1 MSTASVTTSESGQPL
16 GSPQPRDEGEIVSET
31 SSPRDDTETTRQRR
45 PERRVDTDPRT
56 TGFIIGRN
64 HANLKT
70 LGADLKAQYGE
81 SVFIKYIQP
90 PGKQW
95 GFWKVLSRSED
106 ALEAASKWIR
116 EKEQEC
122 HRAIA
127 SGTYEPR
134 APRLE
139 NSRDRSHPRDYDS
152 SRHHPR
158 DYDSSRHH
166 PRDYDSSRH
175 HPRVYDSSH
184 HHPRDYDSSRH
195 HPRDYE
201 RPPYNQR
208 QGHPRDYE
216 RPRYN
221 QRQGHPRDYDG
232 SHPRDYGRPRYNQ
245 RQGHPRNS
253 GD

>member
-1 MSTASVTTSESGQPL
+1 MSTASVTISESGQPL
-16 GSPQPRDEGEIVSET
+16 GSSQPRDEGEIVSET
-31 SSPRDDTETTRQRR
+31 GSPRDNTETTRQRR

-106 ALEAASKWIR
+106 ALEAASNWIR
-116 EKEQEC
+116 DKEQEC
-122 HRAIA
+122 HRAIVN
-127 SGTYEPR
+127 GTYEPR

-139 NSRDRSHPRDYDS
+139 NSRDRPR
-152 SRHHPR
+152 
-158 DYDSSRHH
+158 
-166 PRDYDSSRH
+166 
-175 HPRVYDSSH
+175 
-184 HHPRDYDSSRH
+184 
-195 HPRDYE
+195 
-201 RPPYNQR
+201 YN
-208 QGHPRDYE
+208 GD

-221 QRQGHPRDYDG
+221 GD
-232 SHPRDYGRPRYNQ
+232 RPRYNGD
-245 RQGHPRNS
+245 RPHYNGDRPHYNGDRPRTSYDRPHTSYDRPHTSYDRPHTSYDRPRYNR